1 MHTSSGLFTY
11 LDHRLGRLGV
21 SMLLVLAVVLAVAAV
36 LLMAGLAGLLATAA
50 DPVQVAPVRWT
61 YRS

>member
-1 MHTSSGLFTY
+1 MQTTSGLLTY
-11 LDHRLGRLGV
+11 LDHGLGRLGV

-36 LLMAGLAGLLATAA
+36 LLMAGLTGLFATAA

>member
-1 MHTSSGLFTY
+1 MPTTSGLLAY
-11 LDHRLGRLGV
+11 LDHGLGRLGV
-21 SMLLVLAVVLAVAAV
+21 SMLLVLTVVLAVAVV
-36 LLMAGLAGLLATAA
+36 LLMASLTGLFATAA